1 MQRLKAGW
9 KRCILPADRL
19 QPLRRLKL
27 VVAQTWYRACVVLLQ
42 PANYAMH
49 FVHRGRG
56 RPRSVL
62 HLSGMVHVPWQ
73 TTRLLRKHG
82 WQADY
87 LAIGKSPIWDQS
99 DFCRVPKRLW
109 WDAFD
114 EFVWLWRVAA
124 RYEILHL
131 HFMTTVTR
139 TGWELAWLKR
149 MGRKVVVHWRGCEI
163 RDRERN
169 MKLHP
174 DINLCEGCEYN
185 PRPCEAPI
193 NVQRRSLAS
202 LYGDRFLVTTPDM
215 LDFAPAAMPL
225 PFFHPDTP
233 PPTAREPRPDEPVR
247 IVHVTVHPGLEGTAA
262 IRAAVERLKA
272 KGRRLELEVLSWV
285 TPQQVL
291 EAFSRA
297 DLAIGKMKMGY
308 YANAQIESMAMG
320 VPTITYVRPE
330 LMTEE
335 LRCSGFIFSALD
347 ELEATLEH
355 YLDHPHAL
363 AAKRAIARESV
374 LRLHDNDRVAG
385 RLAAVY
391 EEVIR

>member
-1 MQRLKAGW
+1 MS
-9 KRCILPADRL
+9 ADRL
-19 QPLRRLKL
+19 QPLRRLKRA
-27 VVAQTWYRACVVLLQ
+27 VEASWYRACVALLQ
-42 PANYAMH
+42 PANYVMH
-49 FVHRGRG
+49 LVHRGRA

-82 WQADY
+82 WHADY
-87 LAIGKSPIWDQS
+87 LAIGKSPIWDQA
-99 DFCRVPKRLW
+99 DFCRVPRRPW

-114 EFVWLWRVAA
+114 EFAWLWGVAS

-131 HFMTTVTR
+131 HFMTTLTR

-149 MGRKVVVHWRGCEI
+149 IGRKVVVHWRGCEI

-185 PRPCEAPI
+185 PRPCEAPV
-193 NVQRRSLAS
+193 NVLRRGLAS
-202 LYGDRFLVTTPDM
+202 RHGDRFLVTTPDM
-215 LDFAPAAMPL
+215 LDFAPAAAHL
-225 PFFHPDTP
+225 PFFHPEAP
-233 PPTAREPRPDEPVR
+233 PPAARALRADEPLR
-247 IVHVTVHPGLEGTAA
+247 IVHVTVHPGLEGTDE

-272 KGRRLELEVLSWV
+272 RGRRIEFDVLTWV

-335 LRCSGFIFSALD
+335 LRRSGFIFTTLRELD
-347 ELEATLEH
+347 ATLEH
-355 YLDHPHAL
+355 YLDHPEAL

-374 LRLHDNDRVAG
+374 LRLHDNDRVTA

-391 EEVIR
+391 EEVSR